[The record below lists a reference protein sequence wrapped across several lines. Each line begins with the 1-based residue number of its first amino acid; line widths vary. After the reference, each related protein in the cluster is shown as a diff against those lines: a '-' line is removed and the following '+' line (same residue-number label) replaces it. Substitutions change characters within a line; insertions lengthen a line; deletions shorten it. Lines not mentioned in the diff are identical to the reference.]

1 MNTSEGK
8 WFRTPHNWEWFR
20 LELDATFHGHRCSQC
35 DKAMPCHIERG
46 RCVPVIEVIC
56 RECIQSA

>member
-1 MNTSEGK
+1 
-8 WFRTPHNWEWFR
+8 
-20 LELDATFHGHRCSQC
+20 
-35 DKAMPCHIERG
+35 MPCHIERG